1 MKATWKGHTL
11 AESDATEEVEGN
23 QYFPPKAINRAFF
36 EESDTRTDC
45 PWKGTA
51 RYYHLVA
58 DGERAEDAAWY
69 YPAPK
74 DAASQIEDHVA
85 FYGSK
90 VDVSA

>member
-1 MKATWKGHTL
+1 MKATYNGHTL

-23 QYFPPKAINRAFF
+23 HYFPPESLDRDLL

-45 PWKGTA
+45 PWKGEA
-51 RYYHLVA
+51 HYFHLTA

-74 DAASQIEDHVA
+74 NAAKEIKDHVA
-85 FYGSK
+85 FYGNTVEIS
-90 VDVSA
+90 S